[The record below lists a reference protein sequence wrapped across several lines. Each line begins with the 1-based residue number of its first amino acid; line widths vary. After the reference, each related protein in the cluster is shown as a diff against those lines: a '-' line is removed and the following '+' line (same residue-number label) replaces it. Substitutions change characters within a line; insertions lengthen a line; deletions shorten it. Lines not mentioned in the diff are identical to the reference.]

1 MRSMR
6 KLESSPPTALL
17 VHELGP
23 PLALELGSKF
33 HFDMAREKI
42 RDDKMA
48 LADFKAKKRG
58 REYLEKRIN
67 STLKEG
73 AELVKAPKGIGN
85 ARAH

>member
-1 MRSMR
+1 
-6 KLESSPPTALL
+6 
-17 VHELGP
+17 
-23 PLALELGSKF
+23 
-33 HFDMAREKI
+33 MAREKI